1 MKTTAL
7 GPFLGINNRLPPFAL
22 SVKEGRFLA
31 DAENVDI
38 TNSGTVVRRPA
49 TELVQGMT
57 GGHSLHMTSDTAGY
71 LVRDSVLYSF
81 TLPYAETLVRI
92 LTSNNAMSY
101 VDFAGSVYFSNGTD
115 SGRVT
120 AGSAYPLGLPTPDQ
134 PAVSAAAGGL
144 YAGKYQV
151 AVSYLNA
158 VTGEEGGISASSN
171 IELGASSGITVT
183 LPSATTGATHINIYV
198 STVNGSFPML
208 HSTVATGTLS
218 VSVATPGTGREAN
231 PRFEEPLPAG
241 KLFLYNG
248 MLCSYKGSEVYRGIP
263 FRPGYCL
270 STETRIPFPSEVT
283 NVIPAQ
289 NGIYLTA
296 DKTYWFAGQD
306 LADVQMIQDVLP
318 YGGVAGTSFALPD
331 KATVGWVGERGFVL
345 ADVNGQVTEASADA
359 VDASLPASSCA
370 TVLTDG
376 GYRRVLSC
384 GYCMNLENS
393 AVTRYDANYLA
404 FNSMSHGYGL
414 HSDGLRKLVGT
425 GKVAATI
432 NLGQTNFG
440 AEERKRMPAAYL
452 GATSELPMNLRITTP
467 QHDFTYAARSSGD
480 DLRIHRV
487 DPGKG
492 LIANWFGLSISN
504 SDGVNFELASVSF
517 APVASQRRI

>member
-22 SVKEGRFLA
+22 KTEDGYYLA

-38 TNSGTVVRRPA
+38 TNAGTIVRRPA
-49 TELVQGMT
+49 TELLQGMT
-57 GGHSLHMTSDTAGY
+57 GAHSLHMVSETTGY
-71 LVRDSVLYSF
+71 LVRDSVLYRF

-92 LTSNNAMSY
+92 LTSSATMSY
-101 VDFAGSVYFSNGTD
+101 VDFAGSLYFSNGTD

-120 AGSAYPLGLPTPDQ
+120 AGAAYPLGLPTPDQ
-134 PAVSAAAGGL
+134 PVISATGGGL

-151 AVSYLNA
+151 AVSYLNT

-183 LPSATTGATHINIYV
+183 LPSVTTGATHINIYV
-198 STVNGSFPML
+198 STVNGSIPTL
-208 HSTVATGTLS
+208 HSTVAVGTLS
-218 VSVATPGTGREAN
+218 VSVSAPGTGREAN
-231 PRFEEPLPAG
+231 PRFERPLPAG

-248 MLCSYKGSEVYRGIP
+248 MLCSHKGDEVYRGIP

-289 NGIYLTA
+289 NGIYITA
-296 DKTYWFAGQD
+296 DQTYWLAGQD
-306 LADVQMIQDVLP
+306 LADVQLIRDVLP
-318 YGGVAGTSFALPD
+318 YGAVPGTVFKVPN
-331 KATVGWVGERGFVL
+331 KPVVGWFGANGFIL
-345 ADVNGQVTEASADA
+345 ADDNGQVTEASADA
-359 VDASLPASSCA
+359 VDVSLPAIGCA
-370 TVLTDG
+370 TVLEDG
-376 GYRRVLSC
+376 GCRRVLSC
-384 GYCMNLENS
+384 GYCMNLENR
-393 AVTRYDANYLA
+393 AVTRYDAGYLC
-404 FNSMSHGYGL
+404 FNSLSRGYGM
-414 HSDGLRKLVGT
+414 HSDGLRKLVGM
-425 GKVAATI
+425 GKVASVI

-440 AEERKRMPAAYL
+440 TEERKRMPAAYL
-452 GATSELPMNLRITTP
+452 GVTSELPMNLRIATP

-504 SDGVNFELASVSF
+504 SDGVDFELASVSF